1 MVMKFANP
9 TALLLI
15 TSCLLVGVPA
25 HGGAA
30 QAHGAGGN
38 QGGRTRGHMA
48 GKAAANSNAQ
58 WSADPERGW
67 IRAEERK
74 AMKAPRS
81 GPIQRGQA
89 KAKHDDKVKKF

>member
-1 MVMKFANP
+1 MKFANY
-9 TALLLI
+9 TALTMI
-15 TSCLLVGVPA
+15 ASCLLVGLPA
-25 HGGAA
+25 HGEAA

-38 QGGRTRGHMA
+38 HGGRAMGHMA

-74 AMKAPRS
+74 GLKDQRRRS
-81 GPIQRGQA
+81 TQRTEA
-89 KAKHDDKVKKF
+89 KAKHEDKGKNF